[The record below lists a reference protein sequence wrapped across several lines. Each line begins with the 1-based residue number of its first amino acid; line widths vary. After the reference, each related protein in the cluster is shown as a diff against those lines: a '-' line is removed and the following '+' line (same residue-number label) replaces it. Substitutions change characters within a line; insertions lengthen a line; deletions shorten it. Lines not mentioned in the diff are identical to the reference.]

1 MATAVITG
9 STKGVGF
16 WLAHSLAQRGW
27 SVQVSG
33 RTDSAVTEAVERITA
48 DAPQATV
55 RGTTV
60 DVADHASQQALW
72 DTAVAGFGGVDLWI
86 NNAGLAVTTKT
97 IVENDPAEVWA
108 MVTTNMVGTING
120 AKVAAAGMLEQPNGG
135 RIINILGGGSD
146 GRIQAGQS
154 VYSSTKRGL
163 GLFTDALIR
172 ELKGTKVVVG
182 SIRPGILIT
191 EGFVREFQEMGPD
204 RFAKQRRAINIIADR
219 PQDVTPWLAERI
231 DATMSDHGAEIAWL
245 TTGKLIGRFAKA
257 GFSKRDILTEYGM

>member
-1 MATAVITG
+1 MATAVVTG

-33 RTDSAVTEAVERITA
+33 RTEPAVAEAVQRISA
-48 DAPQATV
+48 DSPSAAV
-55 RGTTV
+55 RGSTV
-60 DVADHASQQALW
+60 DVSDYASQQGLW
-72 DTAVAGFGGVDLWI
+72 DAAAANFGGVDLWI

-97 IVENDPAEVWA
+97 IVENDPTEVWA
-108 MVTTNMVGTING
+108 MVTTNMIGTING
-120 AKVAAAGMLEQPNGG
+120 SKVAAAGMLQQPAGG

-146 GRIQAGQS
+146 GRIQSGQS

-163 GLFTDALIR
+163 GLFTDALIK
-172 ELKGTKVVVG
+172 ELKGTNVVVG

-191 EGFVREFQEMGPD
+191 EGFVREFQEMGAE

-219 PQDVTPWLAERI
+219 PQDVTPWLAQRI
-231 DATMSDHGAEIAWL
+231 DATMNDHGAEIAWL
-245 TTGKLIGRFAKA
+245 TTGKLVGRFAKA